1 MQVRERADEREAL
14 TSLAGSDELEA
25 EAVLMLGVARGE
37 PEACRQVIR
46 QQGPS
51 AYRFAFKILRDS
63 VEAEDIAQEAM
74 VRLWR
79 QAPDW
84 RPLAR
89 ISTWLHKVIYRL
101 ALDRLR
107 RRREEGLDAAEALPD
122 LSPGPEA
129 RFAAVQRRALVRAAM
144 EQLPERQRTA
154 VLLTHFQ
161 GLSGAEAASVLEVSI
176 EALESLLAR
185 ARRSLRTLLADNRAE
200 LLERDD
206 G

>member
-1 MQVRERADEREAL
+1 L
-14 TSLAGSDELEA
+14 TRSDELAVEA
-25 EAVLMLGVARGE
+25 ALMLGVARGE
-37 PEACRQVIR
+37 PEACRVVVE
-46 QQGPS
+46 QQGPA
-51 AYRFAFKILRDS
+51 AYRFAFRLLRDS
-63 VEAEDIAQEAM
+63 EEAEDVAQEAM
-74 VRLWR
+74 VRLWK

-107 RRREEGLDAAEALPD
+107 RRREEGLEAAEAMPD
-122 LSPGPEA
+122 PSPGPEA
-129 RFAAVQRRALVRAAM
+129 AFAAVQRRAAVNEAL
-144 EQLPERQRTA
+144 QTLPERQRTA
-154 VLLTHFQ
+154 VQLTHFQ

-185 ARRSLRTLLADNRAE
+185 ARRTLRSTLEDRRAE